1 MIIGPVICDA
11 ISLQHGVW
19 IVETSGKLGIRILVD
34 ETEIVSA
41 AAAHDVD
48 DKGIRDAAARLNF
61 NTMGF
66 SCANV
71 VCALGNERLPRA

>member
-1 MIIGPVICDA
+1 MVWWLCGSC
-11 ISLQHGVW
+11 W

-41 AAAHDVD
+41 AAAYDVD

-61 NTMGF
+61 NTVGF
-66 SCANV
+66 TC
-71 VCALGNERLPRA
+71 VCERVRVGQ

>member
-1 MIIGPVICDA
+1 MA
-11 ISLQHGVW
+11 W

-41 AAAHDVD
+41 AAYDVD

-61 NTMGF
+61 NTVGF
-66 SCANV
+66 SYVN

>member
-1 MIIGPVICDA
+1 MICELSNVA
-11 ISLQHGVW
+11 W

-41 AAAHDVD
+41 AAYDVD

-61 NTMGF
+61 NTVGF
-66 SCANV
+66 SCVN